1 LVREEHLG
9 SLETLV
15 CRKHQDQ
22 ELLLDPLSRQRRQN
36 LPEACSLQT
45 AGNVAVMH
53 RSGADMPF
61 LSAVAAAV
69 SEVEPG
75 CTVLLTADNGASR
88 SSCFLTDVSAPSA
101 PAE

>member
-1 LVREEHLG
+1 
-9 SLETLV
+9 
-15 CRKHQDQ
+15 
-22 ELLLDPLSRQRRQN
+22 
-36 LPEACSLQT
+36 
-45 AGNVAVMH
+45 
-53 RSGADMPF
+53 MPF